1 MMAGS
6 LGFCLQQP
14 FPSGPPEAF
23 AGNILSPLEELE
35 DRTLAVHCLAVGQ
48 PGAADD
54 PHRRQGLGTSMVRTL
69 VEWARARGWRAIEA
83 TTYVDLDI
91 LYRISGAAGR
101 SFWEKL
107 GFQVAGT
114 SVEPEL
120 EKESDVLQSMRAE
133 ARARG
138 IPPERLA
145 DKYTMRL
152 ELA

>member
-1 MMAGS
+1 MAGS

-23 AGNILSPLEELE
+23 AGSVLRPLEELE

-48 PGAADD
+48 PGDADD
-54 PHRRQGLGTSMVRTL
+54 PRRRKGLGTRMVRAL
-69 VEWARARGWRAIEA
+69 VQWARARGWRAIEA
-83 TTYVDLDI
+83 TTFVDLDV
-91 LYRISGAAGR
+91 LYAVSGAAGR

-114 SVEPEL
+114 GVEPEL
-120 EKESDVLQSMRAE
+120 EKESDILQAMRKE

-152 ELA
+152 ELI